1 MSANSINSYNT
12 KSIEISTREGYKFL
26 GFFTDKENGTSL
38 ESYLAEAG
46 IDKDMIFYAKWKKLN
61 ENIKIPETSDMI
73 IKEMFV
79 LSISILIILGTIFYL
94 KKKEV

>member
-1 MSANSINSYNT
+1 
-12 KSIEISTREGYKFL
+12 
-26 GFFTDKENGTSL
+26 
-38 ESYLAEAG
+38 
-46 IDKDMIFYAKWKKLN
+46 MIFYAKWEKLN

-79 LSISILIILGTIFYL
+79 LSISILSILGTIFYL